1 MINVKHVSRTVSFLA
16 FLSVLS
22 LGLGLA
28 IQGAALSNQSAPSGE
43 AQNMRLVGYH
53 DLQGRESLQ
62 TFAKS
67 DEANGDWVYVGH
79 SNNYWE
85 TDQHM
90 NPITGPDGV
99 ERDVATR
106 CLRSCQSRARL
117 AHTERH

>member
-1 MINVKHVSRTVSFLA
+1 MICLKHASRTVSFLA
-16 FLSVLS
+16 FLSVLC
-22 LGLGLA
+22 LGWGLA
-28 IQGAALSNQSAPSGE
+28 IQGTALSNQSAPSGE
-43 AQNMRLVGYH
+43 AENMRLVGYH

-90 NPITGPDGV
+90 NPITGQMEWNGTSLL
-99 ERDVATR
+99 DVSDPA
-106 CLRSCQSRARL
+106 
-117 AHTERH
+117 